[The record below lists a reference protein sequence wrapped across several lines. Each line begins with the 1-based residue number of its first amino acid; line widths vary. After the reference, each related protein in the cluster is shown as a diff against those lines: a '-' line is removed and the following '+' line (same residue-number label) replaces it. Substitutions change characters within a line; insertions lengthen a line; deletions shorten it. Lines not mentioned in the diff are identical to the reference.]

1 MVVKLIMPKSHLLNH
16 IHCNAKQIII
26 MKVIFGIITLLVG
39 IALGIGSILYVFSE
53 SFLLGLLLL
62 VIGIVL
68 VITGFK
74 VIQS

>member
-1 MVVKLIMPKSHLLNH
+1 
-16 IHCNAKQIII
+16 
-26 MKVIFGIITLLVG
+26 MKAVFGIITLLAG
-39 IALGIGSILYVFSE
+39 IALGIGSVLYVFSE

-68 VITGFK
+68 VITGVK